1 MFVSRRLAVHQLY
14 NPTSVTSLKQPLT
27 LGWQARS
34 RGDIKA
40 PFIAVLRADKRT
52 QQPMVAVT
60 MMGGG
65 SGAGGGSKK
74 GFTGKPDAIKTA
86 ADTAGERSA
95 RT

>member
-1 MFVSRRLAVHQLY
+1 MIFGSQDCFA
-14 NPTSVTSLKQPLT
+14 PTSQPDFGKHAPNSCCFGL
-27 LGWQARS
+27 QARS

-65 SGAGGGSKK
+65 SGAGGGSKR

-86 ADTAGERSA
+86 ADTAGERGA